1 MKKTYHLNL
10 IIAIAAIL
18 LLNCVLIN
26 AKPAV
31 TQPAAIRRAVVGGP
45 AIRHR
50 DPAIRYSDVII
61 YGGTSAAVTAAVQV
75 KKMGKSVII
84 VSPDKHLGGLSS
96 GGLGFTDTG
105 NKEVIGGLSREFYQ
119 RLYAHYQKD
128 ASWNWQKRSEY
139 GNKGQGTPAIDG
151 TNRTM
156 WIFEPHAAEQVFEDF
171 VKENKITVY
180 RDEWLDRSAKG
191 VQKVG
196 NAIRSFRTL
205 NGTVYE
211 GKMFIDATY
220 EGDLM
225 AAAGIRYHVGREA
238 NSVYGETHNGVQ
250 AGVFH
255 HGHHFKADISPYKIA
270 GDAGSGLLPEVS
282 AEEPGENGAGDNK
295 IQAYCFRMCLSSHPD
310 NRIPFAKPNGYD
322 PVRYELL
329 ARVFAGGWRETF
341 NKYDPIPNR
350 KTDTNNHGP
359 FSTDYIGKN
368 YDYPEATYER
378 RKQIIS
384 DHELYQKG
392 LMYFLQHDPR
402 VPADVQKPMQQWGLP
417 NDEFTDNGGWPHQ
430 LYIREAR
437 RMIGEFVMKE
447 ADALGK
453 TEVPN
458 PIGMGSYA
466 LDAHNAQRFVKRDG
480 FVQDEGDIG
489 VHPDKPYSIAYG
501 SILPKESECRNLLV
515 PVCVSSSHIAYG
527 SIRMEPVF
535 MILGQSA
542 ATAAV
547 LAITNKLSPQRLPYA
562 KLREVL
568 VRNGQRLTL

>member
-1 MKKTYHLNL
+1 MNIFQRFIKPSEALRKTGSWVFLL
-10 IIAIAAIL
+10 IL
-18 LLNCVLIN
+18 LMVL
-26 AKPAV
+26 PAHISKV
-31 TQPAAIRRAVVGGP
+31 ELLAPTDPMAVRK
-45 AIRHR
+45 A
-50 DPAIRYSDVII
+50 DVII
-61 YGGTSAAVTAAVQV
+61 YGGTCAAVTAAVQV
-75 KKMGKSVII
+75 KKMGKTVLI

-119 RLYAHYQKD
+119 RLYAHYQKED
-128 ASWNWQKRSEY
+128 SWKWQKKEEY

-171 VKENKITVY
+171 VKEYKLTVY
-180 RDEWLDRSAKG
+180 RDEWLDRSTKG
-191 VQKVG
+191 ITKNSGGITSFKTLSG
-196 NAIRSFRTL
+196 N
-205 NGTVYE
+205 VYQ

-225 AAAGIRYHVGREA
+225 ALAGVKYHVGREA
-238 NSVYGETHNGVQ
+238 NSVYGEKWNGVQ
-250 AGVFH
+250 AGVFQ
-255 HGHHFKADISPYKIA
+255 HGHYFKANVSPYKIE
-270 GDAGSGLLPEVS
+270 GDSKSGLLPEVS
-282 AEEPGENGAGDNK
+282 AEPIAENGTGDNK
-295 IQAYCFRMCLSSHPD
+295 IQAYCFRMCLSNHPD
-310 NRIPFAKPNGYD
+310 NRIPFPKPEGYD
-322 PVRYELL
+322 PARYELY
-329 ARVFAGGWRETF
+329 ARVFKTGWRETYDKF
-341 NKYDPIPNR
+341 DPIPNR

-368 YDYPEATYER
+368 YDYPEANYER
-378 RKQIIS
+378 RQEIIK

-392 LMYFLQHDPR
+392 LMYFLQNDPR
-402 VPADVQKPMQQWGLP
+402 VPADVQDKMKQWGLP
-417 NDEFTDNGGWPHQ
+417 KDEFTDNGNWPHQ

-447 ADALGK
+447 SDALAQTK
-453 TEVPN
+453 VPN

-466 LDAHNAQRFVKRDG
+466 LDAHNAQRYVKSDG
-480 FVQDEGDIG
+480 FVQNEGDIG
-489 VHPDKPYSIAYG
+489 VHPKSAYSIAYG
-501 SILPKESECRNLLV
+501 SILPKENECNNLLV
-515 PVCVSSSHIAYG
+515 PVCVSSSHIAFG

-547 LAITNKLSPQRLPYA
+547 MAIEGKTSPQKLPYE

-568 VRNGQRLTL
+568 LRDKQRLEL